1 MGRIQLKRQE
11 PVLDPNDPF
20 FDDKLERRDLAKA
33 LTGLVSD
40 TVEPL
45 VVAMNGGWGTGKTF
59 FLKRWA
65 CSVEKLKKDNGE
77 APCVIY
83 FDAWQ
88 DDDLEDPLLALVGQI
103 HRKLHVRSDWKPA
116 NIKEDIESKADRF
129 YVSANKVLT
138 KAVVH
143 LSHVVEHFSGADPA
157 EIIKDFS
164 NLLARQ
170 VERYS
175 GAVEARADLRNRLVE
190 LSSAIWTNT
199 GMPLIVVI
207 DDLDRCR
214 PAFAI
219 ALLERV
225 KHLFDVQ
232 HVVFVLGI
240 DVAQFVN
247 SLTNVYGERFDANNY
262 LHRLVDVEFLLPAP
276 NRKAF
281 FAMLFE
287 QYKVEE
293 YLKVVGNRNVE
304 PYLAAVSEFKSAVVC
319 LSNVFQLSLRE
330 MERVVRELVA
340 IERLHPFYSAV
351 IGTLI
356 AISVLLR
363 NRRPVVYEGFVNGT
377 MSPKEVVDALFPRT
391 LAKDEV
397 KTAAVH
403 HIVAVVYSSYKN
415 TQYGKAIN
423 ALAQSVPLFPARKDE
438 MPVALIGALQWI
450 GSIVELANNLVV
462 NHENVIQIANAQRYF
477 MNWHESEW

>member
-1 MGRIQLKRQE
+1 MNNIQLKRPE
-11 PVLDPNDPF
+11 AVLDPNDPF
-20 FDDKLERRDLAKA
+20 FDDKLERRDLSKA

-65 CSVEKLKKDNGE
+65 CSIEKLKKDNGE

-103 HRKLHVRSDWKPA
+103 HRKLHVRSGGEPA
-116 NIKEDIESKADRF
+116 NVKEGFESKADRF
-129 YVSANKVLT
+129 YESANKVLT
-138 KAVVH
+138 KAVIH

-157 EIIKDFS
+157 AIVKDFS
-164 NLLARQ
+164 SLLAQQ

-175 GAVEARADLRNRLVE
+175 DAVDSRADLRNRLAE

-214 PAFAI
+214 PIFAT

-240 DVAQFVN
+240 DETQFVN
-247 SLTNVYGERFDANNY
+247 SLTNIYGEKFDANNY
-262 LHRLVDVEFLLPAP
+262 LHRLIDVEFLLPAP
-276 NRKAF
+276 NRKVF
-281 FAMLFE
+281 FEMLFE

-293 YLKVVGNRNVE
+293 YLKIIWNRNAE
-304 PYLAAVSEFKSAVVC
+304 PYLTAVSEFKSAVVC
-319 LSNVFQLSLRE
+319 LSNEFQLSLRE

-340 IERLHPFYSAV
+340 IERLHPFNSAV
-351 IGTLI
+351 LGTLI
-356 AISVLLR
+356 AIAVLLR
-363 NRRPVVYEGFVNGT
+363 NKCPVIYEGFVNGK

-423 ALAQSVPLFPARKDE
+423 ALAQSVSLFPARKDE
-438 MPVALIGALQWI
+438 IPVALIGALQWI
-450 GSIVELANNLVV
+450 GSIVEMANNLVV